1 MDILKSFM
9 NSPLLKDKL
18 NTWLRATKMLSGEA
32 FNILVGTKFKP
43 ALSLFFNF
51 SIILEISEGHVGQ
64 TYTEG
69 KEGMLKYSEKIV
81 LLEGRVSTS
90 FLAAVAK

>member
-1 MDILKSFM
+1 M

-18 NTWLRATKMLSGEA
+18 NTWLRATKILSGEA
-32 FNILVGTKFKP
+32 FNTLVGTKSKP
-43 ALSLFFNF
+43 PLSWFFNF

-64 TYTEG
+64 TYIEG
-69 KEGMLKYSEKIV
+69 KEGTLKYSEKIV

-90 FLAAVAK
+90 FLAAVEK

>member
-1 MDILKSFM
+1 M

-18 NTWLRATKMLSGEA
+18 NTWLRATKILSGDA
-32 FNILVGTKFKP
+32 FNTLVGTKSKP

-51 SIILEISEGHVGQ
+51 SIVLEISEGHVGQ
-64 TYTEG
+64 TYNDG
-69 KEGMLKYSEKIV
+69 KEGTLKYSEKIV

-90 FLAAVAK
+90 FLAAVEK